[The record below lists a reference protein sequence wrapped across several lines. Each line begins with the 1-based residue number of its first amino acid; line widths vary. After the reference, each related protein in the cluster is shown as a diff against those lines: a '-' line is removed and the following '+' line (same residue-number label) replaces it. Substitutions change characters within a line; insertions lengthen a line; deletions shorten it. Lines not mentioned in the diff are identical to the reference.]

1 MEFIN
6 RIIIIIVIIIS
17 GNFNA
22 FDNTEVLI
30 VTITI

>member
-6 RIIIIIVIIIS
+6 RIIILKIIS

-22 FDNTEVLI
+22 IDNTEVLI
-30 VTITI
+30 VTITM

>member
-6 RIIIIIVIIIS
+6 RIIIVIIIS

-22 FDNTEVLI
+22 IDNTEVII